1 MQVEHGLT
9 GSDSAVDH
17 RAEVLQTLLLRHF
30 GCHQQQVSQQRLM
43 VRSSRTQ
50 ALDRLTGDH
59 QHMHRRLGSDVPK
72 GQAVL
77 VAVNLIAGDLAP
89 QDLSED
95 RVVRHG
101 ARRRTAGSGV
111 TGGAFTPWINPLL

>member
-9 GSDSAVDH
+9 SSGSTVDH
-17 RAEVLQTLLLRHF
+17 RSEVVQTLLPRHLR
-30 GCHQQQVSQQRLM
+30 CHQQQMAQQRLM
-43 VRSSRTQ
+43 IRSSRAQ
-50 ALDRLTGDH
+50 ALDRLTGNH
-59 QHMHRRLGSDVPK
+59 QHMHRRLGRNVPK
-72 GQAVL
+72 GQAVI
-77 VAVNLIAGDLAP
+77 VAVDLIAGDLAP